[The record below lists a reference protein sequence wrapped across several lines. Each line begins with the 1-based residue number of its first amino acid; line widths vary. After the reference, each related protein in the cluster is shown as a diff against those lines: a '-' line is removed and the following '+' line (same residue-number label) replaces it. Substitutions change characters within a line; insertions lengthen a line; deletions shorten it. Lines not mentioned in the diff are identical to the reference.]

1 MCFIFNYDKP
11 HRLTEFAL
19 RLSFSWHGLDVSA
32 LRDGSDGGLF
42 HLRKICVRDGR
53 VRGGSVTLLY

>member
-32 LRDGSDGGLF
+32 LRDGTDGGLL
-42 HLRKICVRDGR
+42 HLRKSCD
-53 VRGGSVTLLY
+53 